1 MIQDKTLVN
10 QFKEFYSLNADQ
22 KELLDNLNKIFL
34 VENLPSPIQRVNI
47 HGMTPN
53 PEIRNMCNNNTNETS
68 INQGMNEAKDG

>member
-1 MIQDKTLVN
+1 
-10 QFKEFYSLNADQ
+10 
-22 KELLDNLNKIFL
+22 LNKIFL